1 MLLVY
6 LPDRQPAFFLSVFSF
21 FFTHMSSTEEK
32 PAKRPIYEESSQYRH
47 WRFSAAQLREIRE
60 ASNRAAVERVKQNV
74 HEEMVRTYSC
84 YARRR

>member
-1 MLLVY
+1 
-6 LPDRQPAFFLSVFSF
+6 
-21 FFTHMSSTEEK
+21 MSSTEEK